1 MDMKPLS
8 SYMMESVGIHE
19 SKIKSIHDEI
29 RFWEDPQNEKL
40 IAKKSGVI
48 VEFVRDAMIYLAQIT
63 KDTLKFEADVDWSLQ
78 DTINYLKVDFVD
90 TFTCEPWVWKKWS
103 NGTDYDIEKM
113 SKQFADT
120 AIELLRK

>member
-1 MDMKPLS
+1 MKPLS
-8 SYMMESVGIHE
+8 SYIMESIGVNE

-29 RFWEDPQNEKL
+29 KFWEDPQNEKL

-48 VEFVRDAMIYLAQIT
+48 IEFVRDAMIYLAQTT

-78 DTINYLKVDFVD
+78 DSINYLKVDFVNI
-90 TFTCEPWVWKKWS
+90 FTCESWVWKKWGDGK
-103 NGTDYDIEKM
+103 NYDIEKM
-113 SKQFADT
+113 SKQFVDA

>member
-1 MDMKPLS
+1 MKPLS
-8 SYMMESVGIHE
+8 SYMIESVGIHE

-48 VEFVRDAMIYLAQIT
+48 VEFVRDAMIYLTQIT

-90 TFTCEPWVWKKWS
+90 TFTCEPWVWKKW
-103 NGTDYDIEKM
+103 GDGKDYDIEKM
-113 SKQFADT
+113 SKQFAD
-120 AIELLRK
+120 ASIELLRK